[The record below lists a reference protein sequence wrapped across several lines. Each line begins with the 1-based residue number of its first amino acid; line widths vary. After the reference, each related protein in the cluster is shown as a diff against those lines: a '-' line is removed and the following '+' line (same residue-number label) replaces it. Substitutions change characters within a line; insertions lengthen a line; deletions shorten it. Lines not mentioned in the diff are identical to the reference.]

1 MRDSHDQ
8 EEIPLNGGGTRNTY
22 RGDGT
27 FITLG
32 SIYYTCA
39 FYKAI
44 VATSQISFSVWTPKR
59 PLQSTMKNDS
69 NGAHFRF

>member
-8 EEIPLNGGGTRNTY
+8 EEIPLNGGGTRNTH

-44 VATSQISFSVWTPKR
+44 VATSQNKFFGLTP
-59 PLQSTMKNDS
+59 
-69 NGAHFRF
+69 

>member
-8 EEIPLNGGGTRNTY
+8 EEIPLNGGSTRNTY

-32 SIYYTCA
+32 SIYYSCV

-44 VATSQISFSVWTPKR
+44 VATSQNKFFGLNP
-59 PLQSTMKNDS
+59 
-69 NGAHFRF
+69 

>member
-8 EEIPLNGGGTRNTY
+8 EEIPLNRGGTRNTY
-22 RGDGT
+22 SGDGT

-44 VATSQISFSVWTPKR
+44 VATSQNKFFGLNP
-59 PLQSTMKNDS
+59 
-69 NGAHFRF
+69 